1 MGNELPDSQQ
11 PQFEVRAIGSFKQ
24 NRGCPEIVHTAM
36 SAEDISRLCLNECYN
51 PSNERHKI
59 DRIEII
65 KITPTTDLDSISQ
78 NIQDPWKVFISKDI
92 GEGCFVN
99 FTDEGYSLVTC
110 MLMCPSGSINELK
123 DQIQE
128 FGEEIIPNVKTV
140 TPKGEW
146 KPLK

>member
-1 MGNELPDSQQ
+1 MCIRDRYKPLQDIIRREADKTKRNLSDFYMIAAAWAHIKGNKSLGKSSDRHTLTGSINQIIDHLAEL
-11 PQFEVRAIGSFKQ
+11 
-24 NRGCPEIVHTAM
+24 
-36 SAEDISRLCLNECYN
+36 AE
-51 PSNERHKI
+51 
-59 DRIEII
+59 
-65 KITPTTDLDSISQ
+65 
-78 NIQDPWKVFISKDI
+78 
-92 GEGCFVN
+92 
-99 FTDEGYSLVTC
+99 EGYSLVTC